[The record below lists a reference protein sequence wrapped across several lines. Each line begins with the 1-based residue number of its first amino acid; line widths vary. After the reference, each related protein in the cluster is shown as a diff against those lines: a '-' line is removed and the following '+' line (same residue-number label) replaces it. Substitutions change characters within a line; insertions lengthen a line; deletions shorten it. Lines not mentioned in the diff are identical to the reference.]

1 MELKELFKL
10 KSRFVSRVVGND
22 LILVPL
28 TGHIAQMSEMF
39 TLNNT
44 ARFIWENTSEESTE
58 ESMVQLLTDEFDID
72 ADTASGD
79 VKKFLQQ
86 IDNLLSKR

>member
-44 ARFIWENTSEESTE
+44 ARFIWENTSEDSTE
-58 ESMVQLLTDEFDID
+58 ESMVQLLTDEFEID

-79 VKKFLQQ
+79 VKKFLEQ
-86 IDNLLSKR
+86 IVKLLSKR

>member
-1 MELKELFKL
+1 MELKDLFTL

-44 ARFIWENTSEESTE
+44 ARFIWEHATEEIDE

-72 ADTASGD
+72 AGTATGD

-86 IDNLLSKR
+86 INNLLSKR

>member
-1 MELKELFKL
+1 MELKDLFLL

-44 ARFIWENTSEESTE
+44 ARFIWEKTSVDTNESNMISMLTE
-58 ESMVQLLTDEFDID
+58 EFDID
-72 ADTASGD
+72 SETAGND

-86 IDNLLSKR
+86 IDKILNKS

>member
-1 MELKELFKL
+1 MELKDLFKL
-10 KSRFVSRVVGND
+10 KSRFVSRVVGKD

-44 ARFIWENTSEESTE
+44 ARFIWENTLEESSEEL
-58 ESMVQLLTDEFDID
+58 MVQLLTDEFDID
-72 ADTASGD
+72 VDTASED
-79 VKKFLQQ
+79 IRKFLKQ
-86 IDNLLSKR
+86 IDNLLSKK